1 MNAQLYVK
9 RREYKL
15 KQKEVAEML
24 GIHKQS
30 YYLKENGKR
39 EFTISEAKKLAKIF
53 DCTLDELFGEENER

>member
-53 DCTLDELFGEENER
+53 DCTLDELFGKEN

>member
-1 MNAQLYVK
+1 
-9 RREYKL
+9 
-15 KQKEVAEML
+15 ML

-53 DCTLDELFGEENER
+53 DCTLDDLFGGENWNDIRWNASVDRKV

>member
-1 MNAQLYVK
+1 
-9 RREYKL
+9 
-15 KQKEVAEML
+15 ML